1 MKVSAEFTVVP
12 QLNQGTTKGIACPD
26 FREAVI
32 IPFLNFWFF
41 CFKTKEQRNET
52 IFFFSFFACT
62 PLAKFKPVSGAGD
75 KKQKKDIRKGLHPLL
90 FTFLKFKGVHECK
103 ACRRVFQ
110 FSFYNTVV
118 KGR

>member
-1 MKVSAEFTVVP
+1 MVFQLSFCTTVVNYIGAVMSLTSWYKAWFVKTLNLTVVP
-12 QLNQGTTKGIACPD
+12 QLNQRTTKGIACPD

-75 KKQKKDIRKGLHPLL
+75 KKQKKDIRKGLHPLS
-90 FTFLKFKGVHECK
+90 KV
-103 ACRRVFQ
+103 
-110 FSFYNTVV
+110 
-118 KGR
+118 